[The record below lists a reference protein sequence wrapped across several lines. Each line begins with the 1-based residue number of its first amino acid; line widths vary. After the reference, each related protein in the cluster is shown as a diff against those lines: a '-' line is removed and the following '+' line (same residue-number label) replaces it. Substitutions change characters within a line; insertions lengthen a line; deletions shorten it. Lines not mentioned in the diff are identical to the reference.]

1 MTETPKELGYSMPA
15 EWEKHSVIWLAW
27 PYDNTTFPDSIPEV
41 EKSYCEIIKALEGSE
56 QVSLIVRSEE
66 KNRIEKI
73 LQDSGCDMENIIFFE
88 EDYAD
93 VWTRDYAP
101 IIILNKESG
110 KKAFVKWNY
119 TAYGKGHDAYF
130 ADLMKDNEV
139 FNSIINKSKSEVF
152 RPEVVLE
159 GGAIESNGRGTLM
172 TTEQCLLNPNR
183 NGDMSKEKYE
193 EYLKDYLGIEN
204 IVWMKEGLVNDH
216 TDGHIDEIARFVSE
230 DTILCAYEDDES
242 DPNFAILDTN
252 FKILENALDKDGNK
266 FKIVKLPMPHMT
278 YDDGVKAPVSYTNF
292 YISNSVVLM
301 SVFNDKNDEKAQ
313 AIIQS
318 VFPNHKII
326 GIDCSKIIYGGGA
339 IHCMT
344 MQEA

>member
-1 MTETPKELGYSMPA
+1 
-15 EWEKHSVIWLAW
+15 
-27 PYDNTTFPDSIPEV
+27 
-41 EKSYCEIIKALEGSE
+41 
-56 QVSLIVRSEE
+56 
-66 KNRIEKI
+66 
-73 LQDSGCDMENIIFFE
+73 
-88 EDYAD
+88 
-93 VWTRDYAP
+93 
-101 IIILNKESG
+101 
-110 KKAFVKWNY
+110 
-119 TAYGKGHDAYF
+119 
-130 ADLMKDNEV
+130 
-139 FNSIINKSKSEVF
+139 
-152 RPEVVLE
+152 
-159 GGAIESNGRGTLM
+159 
-172 TTEQCLLNPNR
+172 
-183 NGDMSKEKYE
+183 
-193 EYLKDYLGIEN
+193 
-204 IVWMKEGLVNDH
+204 MKEGLVNDH

>member
-1 MTETPKELGYSMPA
+1 MQKTPKELGYSMPA

-216 TDGHIDEIARFVSE
+216 TDGHSS
-230 DTILCAYEDDES
+230 LCIRRY
-242 DPNFAILDTN
+242 
-252 FKILENALDKDGNK
+252 
-266 FKIVKLPMPHMT
+266 
-278 YDDGVKAPVSYTNF
+278 
-292 YISNSVVLM
+292 NSL
-301 SVFNDKNDEKAQ
+301 
-313 AIIQS
+313 
-318 VFPNHKII
+318 
-326 GIDCSKIIYGGGA
+326 CL
-339 IHCMT
+339 
-344 MQEA
+344 